1 MRICPRHGI
10 YRKCLPLLSNLS
22 KQGQKPHI
30 SKRAPD
36 SFFVLDLVFIS
47 PVIDRLENSSG
58 RHVVCFLK
66 RLLSGDCAWPSLG
79 TARVESLKKVSQR
92 RASGTLYDL
101 LLIHLIIKRFFFQTS
116 ISGFKGI
123 HQTINSPFPKSS

>member
-30 SKRAPD
+30 SKLAPN
-36 SFFVLDLVFIS
+36 SLFFLDLVFIF

-58 RHVVCFLK
+58 RHVMCFLK
-66 RLLSGDCAWPSLG
+66 WLLSGDCASPSLG
-79 TARVESLKKVSQR
+79 TARVESLKVSQR
-92 RASGTLYDL
+92 CASGTLYDL
-101 LLIHLIIKRFFFQTS
+101 LLTHLIIKRFFFQSS
-116 ISGFKGI
+116 ISGFKGL
-123 HQTINSPFPKSS
+123 HQTINSPPPKPP

>member
-36 SFFVLDLVFIS
+36 SLFVLDLVFIS
-47 PVIDRLENSSG
+47 PVIDRLESSSG

-66 RLLSGDCAWPSLG
+66 LLLSGDCAWLSQG
-79 TARVESLKKVSQR
+79 TARVESLKKVPQR

-101 LLIHLIIKRFFFQTS
+101 LLAHLIIKRFLF
-116 ISGFKGI
+116 
-123 HQTINSPFPKSS
+123 